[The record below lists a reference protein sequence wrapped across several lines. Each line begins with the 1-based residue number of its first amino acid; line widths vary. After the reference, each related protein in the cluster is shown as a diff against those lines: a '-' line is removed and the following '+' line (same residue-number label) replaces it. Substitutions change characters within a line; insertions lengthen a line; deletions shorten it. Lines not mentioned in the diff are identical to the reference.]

1 MFFDFIII
9 IFVLVSMYLG
19 FKFGT
24 HIELYRIGRVFLG
37 MTLSGMYSLPLGWKL
52 TSMGILSAN
61 NVAILKL
68 MGFIAIFSFYW
79 IATILIV
86 KLFIKLELRKHK
98 INHYIGVVA
107 NGMLAILFVTFTSFF
122 TTQLSFAKDGY
133 KAYLRD
139 KSFSYIHMDRI
150 CRKAINAKLVNQIT
164 GDSVSQI
171 MIKNASN

>member
-1 MFFDFIII
+1 MFFDFLVIV
-9 IFVLVSMYLG
+9 FVLGSMYLG
-19 FKFGT
+19 YKYGT

-37 MTLSGMYSLPLGWKL
+37 MTLSGMYGLPMGWKL

-68 MGFIAIFSFYW
+68 MGFFAIFTIYW
-79 IATILIV
+79 IATIVIV
-86 KLFIKLELRKHK
+86 KVFIKFDIHRHK
-98 INHYIGVVA
+98 INHYIGMVA
-107 NGMLAILFVTFTSFF
+107 NGTLAVLFVTFTSFF
-122 TTQLSFAKDGY
+122 TTQLAFAKDGY

-164 GDSVSQI
+164 GDSASQI
-171 MIKNASN
+171 IIKNASE